1 MKTTDSSTGYF
12 MGTMRSLKLGIVGC
26 GAIGSRIAVS
36 VRKELKNRFLVSAL
50 YDIQTGKAS
59 DLSSRLGTKSL
70 VKNSFDQLVK
80 ESDLVVEC
88 VNTPATVDIVRKS
101 IRAGKNIMVMS
112 IGRLSAHPSV
122 FALARKKGISLLLPS
137 GSIAGLDAVKAAT
150 LAGKVSAILTTR
162 KPPAGFQGN
171 TYLLSRKISLE
182 GIAKEKI
189 LFEGSALEA
198 VRRFPQN
205 INVAAVL
212 RLALGPASSL
222 RVRIIADPLVK
233 SNIHE
238 IVLNGPAGRVVTR
251 TENNVCPDN
260 PKTSYLAV
268 LSGIQT
274 LKQYFDCIKIGT

>member
-1 MKTTDSSTGYF
+1 MSPL
-12 MGTMRSLKLGIVGC
+12 RSLKLGIVGC
-26 GAIGSRIAVS
+26 GAIGSRIAMS
-36 VRKELKNRFLVSAL
+36 VRKELKNKFLVSAL
-50 YDIQTGKAS
+50 YDIDTEKAFS
-59 DLSSRLGTKSL
+59 LSSRLRAKSI
-70 VKNSFDQLVK
+70 VKTTLAQLIQ
-80 ESDLVVEC
+80 ESDLVLEC
-88 VNTPATVDIVRKS
+88 VNSSATVDIVRQS

-112 IGRLSAHPSV
+112 IGRLSGYPSV
-122 FALARKKGISLLLPS
+122 FTLARKNGISLLLPS

-150 LAGKVSAILTTR
+150 LAGKVSATLTTR
-162 KPPAGFQGN
+162 KPPAGFLGN
-171 TYLLSRKISLE
+171 AYLVSRKISLE
-182 GIAKEKI
+182 GITKEKL
-189 LFEGSALEA
+189 LFDGNALDA

-222 RVRIIADPLVK
+222 RVRIIADPSVK

-238 IVLNGPAGRVVTR
+238 IVLDGPAGRVVTR